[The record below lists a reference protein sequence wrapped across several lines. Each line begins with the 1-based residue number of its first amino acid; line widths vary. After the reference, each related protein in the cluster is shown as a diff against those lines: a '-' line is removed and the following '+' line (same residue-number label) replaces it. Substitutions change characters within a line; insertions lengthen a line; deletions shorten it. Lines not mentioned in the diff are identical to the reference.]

1 MTPKPAAQMSK
12 PTPTP
17 WRVGDAGYTVFGPPN
32 GNPSPETIANTA
44 NKLNAAFIVRAV
56 NAHEELV
63 SMLKGELLDRGDERR
78 YTREEIKQAIAKAE
92 GRDA

>member
-1 MTPKPAAQMSK
+1 MTPKPAAH
-12 PTPTP
+12 TPMLEM
-17 WRVGDAGYTVFGPPN
+17 
-32 GNPSPETIANTA
+32 GNPDGDVYTIQTTDGKRYAECFSMVTV
-44 NKLNAAFIVRAV
+44 KTIVRAV